1 MSIQPILL
9 SGQACDSILNRRLRL
24 RTYPVIIWLLFLSC
38 ILLFLALHDQLM
50 IGKGILFAQ
59 LLIAA
64 GYIDKKTK
72 HIPDELCALI
82 FLISLIRPEPAQ
94 SLIGMLIVSVPLWV
108 IGMLRPDSIGG
119 GDIKLLAACGAVLGP
134 SDIVAGTYIG
144 MIAFLLFYL
153 SCFFIRKKRKKTY
166 AMAPW
171 FGFGCFLAYLN
182 NMKG

>member
-1 MSIQPILL
+1 MPPDSF
-9 SGQACDSILNRRLRL
+9 SGCVCDSALNRRLKL
-24 RTYPVIIWLLFLSC
+24 QPYPAIIWLLFLSS
-38 ILLFLALHDQLM
+38 IFLYLALHDQVM

-64 GYIDKKTK
+64 GYIDAKTK

-82 FLISLIRPEPAQ
+82 FLTSLIRPEPAQ

-108 IGMLRPDSIGG
+108 IGMLRPNSIGG

-134 SDIVAGTYIG
+134 SNIVAGTYIG

-153 SCFFIRKKRKKTY
+153 SCLIIRKKREKTY